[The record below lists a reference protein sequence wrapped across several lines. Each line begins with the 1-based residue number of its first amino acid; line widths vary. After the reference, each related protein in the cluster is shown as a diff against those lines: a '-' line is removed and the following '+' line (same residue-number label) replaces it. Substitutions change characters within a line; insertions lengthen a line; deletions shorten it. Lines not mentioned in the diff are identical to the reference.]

1 MLRINGMEY
10 RRGDQT
16 LFPKIDIE
24 VKPGEIKAI
33 QSTVNIR
40 AVLLQMIIGKE
51 NVRNGSIQ
59 IQHQTL
65 QEDRQKYVSSL
76 GVCWYE
82 EGIYER
88 LKVQEY
94 LKFIG
99 SLYQSK
105 ASIKEVL
112 LQIQLE
118 EKARLKMHQLNRSE
132 KRRVQFGRILMQE
145 AEVVIFEEHEV
156 NVDLETKRV
165 LHQFVEF
172 LQKQHKA
179 VLILTTS
186 TESAVTIADAVYR
199 LDEQGIQQMDVET
212 EENERLTST
221 ETDAAET
228 VEEAIQVK
236 QTFQLNKISAKV
248 EDKIILFDPQEIDY
262 IESRDGQSYLYT
274 RGEGFPTGL
283 TLKELEQRLSHQGF
297 FRCHRSYIVNI
308 QKIREVITWTRNSY
322 SLSLVDKKSSE
333 VPLSKSK
340 LNELK
345 ELLGV
350 E

>member
-1 MLRINGMEY
+1 MLRMNGIEY
-10 RRGDQT
+10 RQGDQT
-16 LFPKIDIE
+16 LFPRIDIE
-24 VKPGEIKAI
+24 IKPGEIKAI
-33 QSTVNIR
+33 QSTVNVR
-40 AVLLQMIIGKE
+40 AILLQMIAGEESIRK
-51 NVRNGSIQ
+51 GSIQ
-59 IQHQTL
+59 IQHKTL
-65 QEDRQKYVSSL
+65 AEDKQKYFSSL
-76 GVCWYE
+76 GICWYE

-88 LKVQEY
+88 LQVQEY
-94 LKFIG
+94 LAFIG

-112 LQIQLE
+112 QLIQLE
-118 EKARLKMHQLNRSE
+118 EKARWKMHQLNRSE
-132 KRRVQFGRILMQE
+132 KRRVQFGRILMQK
-145 AEVVIFEEHEV
+145 AEIVVFEEPEV

-165 LHQFVEF
+165 LHQFVGI
-172 LQKQHKA
+172 LQEQQKA

-186 TESAVTIADAVYR
+186 TESAITIADTVYR
-199 LDEQGIQQMDVET
+199 LDEQGLHQIEVET
-212 EENERLTST
+212 EEKGRLKSL
-221 ETDAAET
+221 ETDGIES
-228 VEEAIQVK
+228 EEEEVQV
-236 QTFQLNKISAKV
+236 QQSFQLNKISAKV
-248 EDKIILFDPQEIDY
+248 EEKIILFDPQEIDY
-262 IESRDGQSYLYT
+262 IESQNGQTYLYT

-297 FRCHRSYIVNI
+297 FRCHRSYIVNL

-322 SLSLVDKKSSE
+322 SLSLIDKKSSQ

>member
-1 MLRINGMEY
+1 MLKMNGIDY
-10 RRGDQT
+10 RQGDQT
-16 LFPKIDIE
+16 LFPTIDIE
-24 VKPGEIKAI
+24 ICPGEIKAI

-40 AVLLQMIIGKE
+40 EVLLRMIAGKE
-51 NVRNGSIQ
+51 HIKRGSIQ
-59 IQHQTL
+59 IHSHTIQADKQ
-65 QEDRQKYVSSL
+65 RYCSAL
-76 GVCWYE
+76 GICWYE

-88 LKVQEY
+88 LQVQEY

-105 ASIKEVL
+105 ASVKEVL
-112 LQIQLE
+112 LQTQLE
-118 EKARLKMHQLNRSE
+118 EKAKWKMQQLNWSE
-132 KRRVQFGRILMQE
+132 KRRVQFGRVLMQE
-145 AEVVIFEEHEV
+145 AEIVIFEEPEV

-165 LHQFVEF
+165 LHQFVEI
-172 LQKQHKA
+172 LQEQRKA
-179 VLILTTS
+179 VLVLTTS
-186 TESAVTIADAVYR
+186 TEHAITIADTVYR
-199 LDEQGIQQMDVET
+199 LDEQGMQAIEMKMEQEKLPASQEIDELEKAEKVIQTQK
-212 EENERLTST
+212 S
-221 ETDAAET
+221 
-228 VEEAIQVK
+228 
-236 QTFQLNKISAKV
+236 FQLNKISAKV
-248 EDKIILFDPQEIDY
+248 EEKIILFDPQEIDY
-262 IESRDGQSYLYT
+262 IESQDGQSYLYN

-322 SLSLVDKKSSE
+322 SLSLIDKKSSE

-345 ELLGV
+345 DLLGL

>member
-1 MLRINGMEY
+1 MLSINGMEY
-10 RRGDQT
+10 RQGDQT

-59 IQHQTL
+59 IKQQTL
-65 QEDRQKYVSSL
+65 QEDKQKYVSSL
-76 GVCWYE
+76 GICWYE

-105 ASIKEVL
+105 TSIKEVL

-118 EKARLKMHQLNRSE
+118 EKAKWKMHQLNRSE

-145 AEVVIFEEHEV
+145 AEVVIFEEPEV

-165 LHQFVEF
+165 LHQFVEL
-172 LQKQHKA
+172 LQKQQKA

-186 TESAVTIADAVYR
+186 TESAVTISDTVYR
-199 LDEQGIQQMDVET
+199 LNEQGIQQMDVET
-212 EENERLTST
+212 EEKERLTST
-221 ETDAAET
+221 ETNVKET
-228 VEEAIQVK
+228 AEEAVQIK

-262 IESRDGQSYLYT
+262 IESQEGQSYLYT
-274 RGEGFPTGL
+274 RGEGFPTGF

-297 FRCHRSYIVNI
+297 FRCHRSYIVNL

>member
-1 MLRINGMEY
+1 
-10 RRGDQT
+10 
-16 LFPKIDIE
+16 
-24 VKPGEIKAI
+24 
-33 QSTVNIR
+33 
-40 AVLLQMIIGKE
+40 
-51 NVRNGSIQ
+51 
-59 IQHQTL
+59 
-65 QEDRQKYVSSL
+65 
-76 GVCWYE
+76 
-82 EGIYER
+82 
-88 LKVQEY
+88 
-94 LKFIG
+94 
-99 SLYQSK
+99 
-105 ASIKEVL
+105 
-112 LQIQLE
+112 
-118 EKARLKMHQLNRSE
+118 
-132 KRRVQFGRILMQE
+132 
-145 AEVVIFEEHEV
+145 
-156 NVDLETKRV
+156 
-165 LHQFVEF
+165 
-172 LQKQHKA
+172 
-179 VLILTTS
+179 
-186 TESAVTIADAVYR
+186 
-199 LDEQGIQQMDVET
+199 MDVET

-221 ETDAAET
+221 ETDAEET

-297 FRCHRSYIVNI
+297 FRCHRSYIVNL

>member
-1 MLRINGMEY
+1 MLSINGMEY
-10 RRGDQT
+10 RQGDQT

-59 IQHQTL
+59 IKQQTL
-65 QEDRQKYVSSL
+65 QEDKQKYVSSL
-76 GVCWYE
+76 GICWYE

-105 ASIKEVL
+105 TSIKEVL

-118 EKARLKMHQLNRSE
+118 EKAKWKMHQLNRSE

-145 AEVVIFEEHEV
+145 AEVVIFEEPEV

-165 LHQFVEF
+165 LHQFVEL
-172 LQKQHKA
+172 LQKQQKA

-186 TESAVTIADAVYR
+186 TESAVTISDTVYR
-199 LDEQGIQQMDVET
+199 LNEQGIQQMDVET
-212 EENERLTST
+212 EEKERLTST
-221 ETDAAET
+221 ETNVKET
-228 VEEAIQVK
+228 AEEAVQIK

-262 IESRDGQSYLYT
+262 IESQEGQSYLYT
-274 RGEGFPTGL
+274 RGEGFPTGF

-297 FRCHRSYIVNI
+297 FRCHCSYIVN
-308 QKIREVITWTRNSY
+308 
-322 SLSLVDKKSSE
+322 LKK
-333 VPLSKSK
+333 
-340 LNELK
+340 
-345 ELLGV
+345 
-350 E
+350 

>member
-1 MLRINGMEY
+1 MLKMKEIEY
-10 RRGDQT
+10 RHGDQT
-16 LFPKIDIE
+16 VFPKIDIE
-24 VKPGEIKAI
+24 VSPGEIKAI

-40 AVLLQMIIGKE
+40 EVLLRMLIGKE
-51 NVRNGSIQ
+51 SVRNGCIQ
-59 IQHQTL
+59 IQNKTL
-65 QEDRQKYVSSL
+65 DKNKQQYFSSL
-76 GVCWYE
+76 GICWYE

-88 LKVQEY
+88 LQVQEY

-99 SLYQSK
+99 SLFQSK
-105 ASIKEVL
+105 ASVKEVL
-112 LQIQLE
+112 QRIQLE
-118 EKARLKMHQLNRSE
+118 EKARWKMHQLHRSE

-145 AEVVIFEEHEV
+145 SEVIIFEEPEV
-156 NVDLETKRV
+156 NVDLETKHV
-165 LHQFVEF
+165 LHQFVEM
-172 LQKQHKA
+172 LQTQQKA

-186 TESAVTIADAVYR
+186 TEHAITIADTVYR
-199 LDEQGIQQMDVET
+199 LDEQGMQSIEIKM
-212 EENERLTST
+212 EEEEHSASK
-221 ETDAAET
+221 ETDALEAEE
-228 VEEAIQVK
+228 VMQVQK
-236 QTFQLNKISAKV
+236 SFQLNKISAKI

-262 IESRDGQSYLYT
+262 IESQDGQSYLYT

-283 TLKELEQRLSHQGF
+283 TLKELEQRLSNQGF
-297 FRCHRSYIVNI
+297 FRCHRSYIVNL

-322 SLSLVDKKSSE
+322 SLSLIDKKSSE

>member
-1 MLRINGMEY
+1 MLSINGMEY
-10 RRGDQT
+10 RQGDQT

-59 IQHQTL
+59 IKQQTL
-65 QEDRQKYVSSL
+65 QEDKQKYVSSL
-76 GVCWYE
+76 GICWYE

-105 ASIKEVL
+105 TSIKEVL

-118 EKARLKMHQLNRSE
+118 EKAKWKMHKLNRSE

-145 AEVVIFEEHEV
+145 AEVVIFEEPEV

-165 LHQFVEF
+165 LHQFVEL
-172 LQKQHKA
+172 LQKQQKA

-186 TESAVTIADAVYR
+186 TESAVTISDTVYR
-199 LDEQGIQQMDVET
+199 LNEQGIQQMDVET
-212 EENERLTST
+212 EEKERLTST
-221 ETDAAET
+221 ETN
-228 VEEAIQVK
+228 VEETAEEAVQIK

-248 EDKIILFDPQEIDY
+248 GDKIILFDPQEIDY
-262 IESRDGQSYLYT
+262 IESQEGQSYLYT
-274 RGEGFPTGL
+274 RGEGFPTGF

-297 FRCHRSYIVNI
+297 FRCHRSYIVNL

>member
-1 MLRINGMEY
+1 MLSISGMEY
-10 RRGDQT
+10 RQGDQT

-24 VKPGEIKAI
+24 VKAGEIKAI

-40 AVLLQMIIGKE
+40 SVLLQMITGKE
-51 NVRNGSIQ
+51 NVRSGTIQ

-65 QEDRQKYVSSL
+65 QEDKQNYFSYL
-76 GVCWYE
+76 GICWYE

-88 LKVQEY
+88 MQVQEY

-99 SLYQSK
+99 SLYRRKVSV
-105 ASIKEVL
+105 KEVL

-118 EKARLKMHQLNRSE
+118 EKARWKMHQLNRSE

-145 AEVVIFEEHEV
+145 AEVVIFEEPEV
-156 NVDLETKRV
+156 NMDLETKRV

-172 LQKQHKA
+172 LQNHQKA

-186 TESAVTIADAVYR
+186 TESAITIADTVYR
-199 LDEQGIQQMDVET
+199 LDEQGIKQMEVEA
-212 EENERLTST
+212 EENERLTSL
-221 ETDAAET
+221 ETDTEET
-228 VEEAIQVK
+228 EEEAVQVK
-236 QTFQLNKISAKV
+236 QAFQINKISAKV

-262 IESRDGQSYLYT
+262 IESQDGQSYLYT

-297 FRCHRSYIVNI
+297 FRCHRSYIVNL

-340 LNELK
+340 LIELK

>member
-1 MLRINGMEY
+1 MLKINEIEY
-10 RRGDQT
+10 RQGDQT

-24 VKPGEIKAI
+24 VKSGEIKAI
-33 QSTVNIR
+33 QSTVNVR
-40 AVLLQMIIGKE
+40 AILLQMMVGDE
-51 NVRNGSIQ
+51 NTRNGSIQ
-59 IQHQTL
+59 IHNKTL
-65 QEDRQKYVSSL
+65 REDKQRYFSSL
-76 GVCWYE
+76 GICWYE
-82 EGIYER
+82 DGIYER
-88 LKVQEY
+88 LQVLEY

-105 ASIKEVL
+105 ASVKEVL
-112 LQIQLE
+112 QQIQLE
-118 EKARLKMHQLNRSE
+118 EKAKWKIHQLNRSE

-145 AEVVIFEEHEV
+145 SEIVIFEEPEV

-172 LQKQHKA
+172 LQAQQKA

-186 TESAVTIADAVYR
+186 TEFAITIADTVFR
-199 LDEQGIQQMDVET
+199 LDEQGIQQIAVEKEGKESSKSFET
-212 EENERLTST
+212 EEEVTQVQTS
-221 ETDAAET
+221 
-228 VEEAIQVK
+228 
-236 QTFQLNKISAKV
+236 FQLNKISAKV

-262 IESRDGQSYLYT
+262 IESQGGQSYLYT

-297 FRCHRSYIVNI
+297 FRCHRSYIVNL

-333 VPLSKSK
+333 VPLSKLK
-340 LNELK
+340 LSELK

>member
-1 MLRINGMEY
+1 MLRMHGIEY
-10 RRGDQT
+10 RQGDQT

-24 VKPGEIKAI
+24 VKSGEIKAI

-40 AVLLQMIIGKE
+40 AVLLQMIVGKE
-51 NVRNGSIQ
+51 NIRNGSVQ
-59 IQHQTL
+59 IHDKTL
-65 QEDRQKYVSSL
+65 QDNKQKYFSSL
-76 GVCWYE
+76 GICWYE

-88 LKVQEY
+88 LQVQEY

-105 ASIKEVL
+105 ASVKEVL
-112 LQIQLE
+112 SQVQLE
-118 EKARLKMHQLNRSE
+118 EKARWKMYQLNRSE

-145 AEVVIFEEHEV
+145 AEIVIFEESEV

-165 LHQFVEF
+165 LHQFVEW
-172 LQKQHKA
+172 LQEQQKA

-186 TESAVTIADAVYR
+186 TEHAITIADTVYR
-199 LDEQGIQQMDVET
+199 LDEKGMQKMEI
-212 EENERLTST
+212 EEKRNKESLDLEKS
-221 ETDAAET
+221 ET
-228 VEEAIQVK
+228 VEGEVQIQ
-236 QTFQLNKISAKV
+236 QAFPLNKISAKV

-262 IESRDGQSYLYT
+262 IESQNGQSYLYT

-297 FRCHRSYIVNI
+297 FRCHRSYVVNL

-345 ELLGV
+345 ELLGL

>member
-1 MLRINGMEY
+1 MLRMNEIEY
-10 RRGDQT
+10 RQGDQT
-16 LFPKIDIE
+16 LFPRIDIE
-24 VKPGEIKAI
+24 IKSGEIKAI
-33 QSTVNIR
+33 QSTVNVR
-40 AVLLQMIIGKE
+40 AVLLQMISGE
-51 NVRNGSIQ
+51 ESVRKGFIQ
-59 IQHQTL
+59 IHHKTL
-65 QEDRQKYVSSL
+65 EEDKQKYFSSL
-76 GVCWYE
+76 GICWYE

-88 LKVQEY
+88 LQVKEY
-94 LKFIG
+94 LTFIG

-112 LQIQLE
+112 QLVQLE
-118 EKARLKMHQLNRSE
+118 EKARWKMHQLNRSE

-145 AEVVIFEEHEV
+145 SEVVIFEEPEV

-165 LHQFVEF
+165 LHQFVEI
-172 LQKQHKA
+172 LQEKQKA

-186 TESAVTIADAVYR
+186 TESAITIADTVYR
-199 LDEQGIQQMDVET
+199 LDEQGLHQIEVET
-212 EENERLTST
+212 EEKDRVKSLEIDGI
-221 ETDAAET
+221 ETAE
-228 VEEAIQVK
+228 EEAQVK

-262 IESRDGQSYLYT
+262 IESQNGQTYLYT
-274 RGEGFPTGL
+274 RGEGFPTGF

-297 FRCHRSYIVNI
+297 FRCHRSYIVNL

-322 SLSLVDKKSSE
+322 SLSLIDKKSSQ

>member
-1 MLRINGMEY
+1 MLSINGMEY
-10 RRGDQT
+10 RQGDQT

-40 AVLLQMIIGKE
+40 TVLLQMIIGKE
-51 NVRNGSIQ
+51 NVRNGSIR

-65 QEDRQKYVSSL
+65 QEDKQKYVSSL
-76 GVCWYE
+76 GICWYE

-105 ASIKEVL
+105 TSIKEVL

-118 EKARLKMHQLNRSE
+118 EKAKWKMHQLNRSE

-145 AEVVIFEEHEV
+145 AEVVIFEEPEV

-165 LHQFVEF
+165 LHQFVEL
-172 LQKQHKA
+172 LQKQQKA

-186 TESAVTIADAVYR
+186 TESAVTISDTVYR
-199 LDEQGIQQMDVET
+199 LNEQGIQQMDVET
-212 EENERLTST
+212 EEKDRLTST
-221 ETDAAET
+221 ETNVKET
-228 VEEAIQVK
+228 AEEAVQIK

-262 IESRDGQSYLYT
+262 IESQEGQSYLYT
-274 RGEGFPTGL
+274 RGEGFPTGF

-297 FRCHRSYIVNI
+297 FRCHRSYIVNL

>member
-145 AEVVIFEEHEV
+145 AEVVIFEEPGGQCRFR
-156 NVDLETKRV
+156 NETGPPSICR
-165 LHQFVEF
+165 
-172 LQKQHKA
+172 
-179 VLILTTS
+179 IS
-186 TESAVTIADAVYR
+186 
-199 LDEQGIQQMDVET
+199 
-212 EENERLTST
+212 
-221 ETDAAET
+221 AET
-228 VEEAIQVK
+228 AKSGID
-236 QTFQLNKISAKV
+236 FNNKH
-248 EDKIILFDPQEIDY
+248 
-262 IESRDGQSYLYT
+262 
-274 RGEGFPTGL
+274 GECCHHCGCGL
-283 TLKELEQRLSHQGF
+283 P
-297 FRCHRSYIVNI
+297 FR
-308 QKIREVITWTRNSY
+308 
-322 SLSLVDKKSSE
+322 
-333 VPLSKSK
+333 
-340 LNELK
+340 
-345 ELLGV
+345 
-350 E
+350 